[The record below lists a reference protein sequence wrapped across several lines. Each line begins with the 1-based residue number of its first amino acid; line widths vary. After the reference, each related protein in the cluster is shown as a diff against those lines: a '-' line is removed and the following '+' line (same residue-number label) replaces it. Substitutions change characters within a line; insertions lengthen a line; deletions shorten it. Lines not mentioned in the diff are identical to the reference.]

1 MAEITKIQNDYQQI
15 PLSGPVYEAFWTNIM
30 EEHKRSKRIPKCE
43 NLLDNPYTKRYADKL
58 CDFDVVVGSVIN
70 GKITG
75 SRGRDIIIDFG
86 YKDNAYVHVKSTEDY
101 ITKNMSEGDDIEFMV
116 VGISEYPYEIKGSV
130 VELMRLGAD
139 KMMQQ
144 YFIDG
149 TPFEATVAS
158 TIPAGFMLDT
168 FINNVPIKLFMPN
181 TLAGVNKLSA
191 YDSAN
196 LVGTEI
202 TVMLESPNKEKDM
215 YVVSHKKYLST
226 LIADN
231 VKKLVIGNTYEG
243 TCTGTAPFGVFVEF
257 DGFDK
262 CLTGMIMTA
271 NIAPNHTIED
281 YKEGVRLSF
290 YLRDILE
297 TKTTPKLVLSQVNRV
312 SIWDTMEL
320 GNVYIGKVK
329 DVKQFGVLIS
339 LDEETNGFI
348 TNNNIKNKTMDLSK
362 DKEYKVV
369 VTDFNRNDRKIFL
382 QFLD

>member
-1 MAEITKIQNDYQQI
+1 MTKIENDYQQI
-15 PLSGPVYEAFWTNIM
+15 PLSGPIYDAFWTNIM

-43 NLLDNPYTKRYADKL
+43 NLLDNPYTKRYTDKL

-70 GKITG
+70 GKISG
-75 SRGRDIIIDFG
+75 SRGRDIVIDFG
-86 YKDNAYVHVKSTEDY
+86 YKDNAYVHVKSNEDY

-116 VGISEYPYEIKGSV
+116 TGISEYPYEIKGSV
-130 VELMRLGAD
+130 IELLRIGAD
-139 KMMQQ
+139 KMLQQ
-144 YFIDG
+144 YFEDG
-149 TPFEATVAS
+149 TSFEATVS
-158 TIPAGFMLDT
+158 SIIPAGFILDT
-168 FINNVPIKLFMPN
+168 FINNAPVKAFMPN

-191 YDSAN
+191 YDSAK

-202 TVMLESPNKEKDM
+202 TVMLETPNKEKDM
-215 YVVSHKKYLST
+215 YVVSHKKFLST

-231 VKKLVIGNTYEG
+231 VKKLTVGNTYEG

-271 NIAPNHTIED
+271 NIAPNHTMED

-297 TKTTPKLVLSQVNRV
+297 TKTTPKLVLSQVNRA

-320 GNVYIGKVK
+320 GNIYIGKVK
-329 DVKQFGVLIS
+329 DIKQFGVLIS

-348 TNNNIKNKTMDLSK
+348 TNNNIKNKAMELSQGQ
-362 DKEYKVV
+362 EYKVV